1 MNTIKKSR
9 QIETKYIKNN
19 EIQEVMVSFED
30 MVGNRPKLA
39 KNYSFK
45 LTIFG
50 DSEEDIECF
59 EEQIFQSIS
68 SIQQDLYQDYMQD
81 DDEDDEDDD
90 GESNLI

>member
-9 QIETKYIKNN
+9 QIETKYINN
-19 EIQEVMVSFED
+19 DRIQEVMVSFED

-59 EEQIFQSIS
+59 EEKIFQSIS
-68 SIQQDLYQDYMQD
+68 SVQQELYKDYMQ
-81 DDEDDEDDD
+81 DDEDDEDDC
-90 GESNLI
+90 NRFF